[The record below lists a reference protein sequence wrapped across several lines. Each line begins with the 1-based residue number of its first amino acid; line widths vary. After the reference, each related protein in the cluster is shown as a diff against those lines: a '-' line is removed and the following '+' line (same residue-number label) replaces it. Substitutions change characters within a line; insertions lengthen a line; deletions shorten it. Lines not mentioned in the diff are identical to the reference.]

1 MSKIYVI
8 TAGDYSDYTIY
19 GVTTD
24 PVRAK
29 DMRDK
34 LDAYFG
40 SKETVEI
47 EEYEDGKFENE
58 SIDSYIPTKY
68 YRVTARTGSDEVM
81 VYDYMD
87 NDRQV
92 MNVSLYKG
100 TGPWEI
106 SPNGVPIREVYTQY
120 IVKGIKAEDEEHA
133 VKIAIDEITKYRVE
147 KGELGQ

>member
-8 TAGDYSDYTIY
+8 TAGDYSDYSIY

-34 LDAYFG
+34 LDAHFR
-40 SKETVEI
+40 SRETVEI

-68 YRVTARTGSDEVM
+68 YRVEVRTGSNKVI
-81 VYDYMD
+81 VFDYMD
-87 NDRQV
+87 NGFQSIH
-92 MNVSLYKG
+92 VSSCKG
-100 TGPWEI
+100 TGSWEK
-106 SPNGVPIREVYTQY
+106 SPNGVPRREVFTRY
-120 IVKGIKAEDEEHA
+120 IVKSIKAEDEEHA
-133 VKIAIDEITKYRVE
+133 IKIAIDEIAKYRVQ

>member
-40 SKETVEI
+40 SRETVKI

-68 YRVTARTGSDEVM
+68 YRVEAKTGSNEIIVF
-81 VYDYMD
+81 DYMD
-87 NDRQV
+87 NGFQSIH
-92 MNVSLYKG
+92 VSSYME

-106 SPNGVPIREVYTQY
+106 SPNGVPRREVYTRY

-133 VKIAIDEITKYRVE
+133 VKIAIDEITKYRVQ